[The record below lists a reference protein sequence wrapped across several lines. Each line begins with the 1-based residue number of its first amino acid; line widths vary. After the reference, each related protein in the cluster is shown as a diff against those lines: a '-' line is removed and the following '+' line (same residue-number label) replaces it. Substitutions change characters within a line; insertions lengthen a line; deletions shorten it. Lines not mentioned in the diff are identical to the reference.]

1 MCNHMYHA
9 VMTIEVTDEHFL
21 KQKVEIKSPTSNLV
35 MLLIPEVHFQSEY
48 SWT

>member
-1 MCNHMYHA
+1 MYHA

>member
-1 MCNHMYHA
+1 LYHEII
-9 VMTIEVTDEHFL
+9 TIEATDFL
-21 KQKVEIKSPTSNLV
+21 EQKVEIKSPTSNIV